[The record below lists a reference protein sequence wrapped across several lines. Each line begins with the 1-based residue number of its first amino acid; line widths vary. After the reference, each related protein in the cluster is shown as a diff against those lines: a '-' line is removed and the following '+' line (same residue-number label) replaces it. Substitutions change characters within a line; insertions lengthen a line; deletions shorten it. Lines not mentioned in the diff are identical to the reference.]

1 MYFNFKYDFQEKN
14 LGLLNLRG
22 KDIDF
27 NPVFKSYLLL
37 NFENPTKFHGSLFID
52 GKKIGP
58 EVEKYLAANN
68 IKIKPYEKI
77 ALSLEQIQLNNLK
90 EQLDSQFEEVGD
102 RIVSKNNAVEH
113 INKKILIDKSTC
125 NYYLSQK
132 LKQDQIWDEKS
143 PIKKLNVLFIF
154 LIILVIC

>member
-1 MYFNFKYDFQEKN
+1 M
-14 LGLLNLRG
+14 NLRG

-52 GKKIGP
+52 EKKIGS

-68 IKIKPYEKI
+68 IKINPYEKI
-77 ALSLEQIQLNNLK
+77 VSILEKIELNNLR
-90 EQLDSQFEEVGD
+90 EQMDSQFEEVGD
-102 RIVSKNNAVEH
+102 RIVLKKNAVEH

-132 LKQDQIWDEKS
+132 LKENQIWDEKS
-143 PIKKLNVLFIF
+143 PIKKLKVLLLFKLLSSFVKFDKTF
-154 LIILVIC
+154 LGN